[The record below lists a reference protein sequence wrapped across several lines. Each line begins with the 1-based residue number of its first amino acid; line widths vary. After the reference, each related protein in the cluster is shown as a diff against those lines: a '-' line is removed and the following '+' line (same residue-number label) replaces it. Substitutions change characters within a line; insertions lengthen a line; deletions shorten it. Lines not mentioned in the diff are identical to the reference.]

1 MLYYYFTILLY
12 DGKQVKGVK
21 EYLNN
26 SIDIAYR
33 HFQAEA
39 IKHYRESQIKE
50 FDCIMISR
58 QSKLYKIWMK
68 ARQIKRG
75 MIEDPMGFLNN
86 DNLSKSP
93 SIPNQRRSD
102 IYKDKINNWGE
113 NIIKNNNDE

>member
-1 MLYYYFTILLY
+1 MPYYYITILLF
-12 DGKQVKGVK
+12 DGKQFRGVK
-21 EYLNN
+21 EYLNS

-39 IKHYRESQIKE
+39 LNHYRGSQIKE

-68 ARQIKRG
+68 DKQIKKG

-86 DNLSKSP
+86 DSLSKGP

-102 IYKDKINNWGE
+102 I
-113 NIIKNNNDE
+113 